1 MDLHYLIQ
9 PKNPN
14 LSHCPDSLAN
24 ALDLLSE
31 TCESIIYS
39 RVNKFGDVVNLYK
52 NITYLKNNSR
62 FYVYIFSTQPEY
74 TFFLI
79 SLRIL
84 SFLNKKELVIIHQM
98 HEPWYEKGR
107 ASLMRRCLAYIFN
120 WMMSKLCDKIT
131 LPSEQALLKARLFD
145 CVEKLYRINL
155 TFLRKGSLDQ
165 LKSSLILLKY
175 SWNLSKTISLIGG
188 TGPDRNPEGFLNLS
202 TISNEKYQGEF
213 SYVRAGRDKKVSID
227 YKKFGIVEFSG
238 YLTESAKQFLL
249 LQTHFIVVP
258 YAFSTQSGVIAE
270 ALSYGKLLIVND
282 IPAFDYLKSYE
293 FAYVIDF
300 SDPNKISN
308 CLEKIRAIERED
320 YERRYWLAIDY
331 FQKNHSEEYL
341 SHRLNEMLYQQNR

>member
-1 MDLHYLIQ
+1 MDLHFLIQ

-14 LSHCPDSLAN
+14 LSHCPDSLEN
-24 ALDLLSE
+24 AIDLLAE
-31 TCESIIYS
+31 TCAFLVCSRVDKFVDVVHLYKSIIS
-39 RVNKFGDVVNLYK
+39 SNV
-52 NITYLKNNSR
+52 NSR
-62 FYVYIFSTQPEY
+62 FYVYLFSTQPEY
-74 TFFLI
+74 PLFLI
-79 SLRIL
+79 SIKIL
-84 SFLNKKELVIIHQM
+84 CFLIKREVVIIHQM

-107 ASLMRRCLAYIFN
+107 ASLIQRCLVYVLNSIT
-120 WMMSKLCDKIT
+120 SKLCDKII
-131 LPSEQALLKARLFD
+131 LPSEQALLKARLFG
-145 CVEKLYRINL
+145 CLEKLYMINL

-165 LKSSLILLKY
+165 LKASLVILKY
-175 SWNLSKTISLIGG
+175 SWNISKTVSLIGG
-188 TGPDRNPEGFLNLS
+188 TGPDRNPEGFLSLS
-202 TISNEKYQGEF
+202 IISNEKYQGEF

-308 CLEKIRAIERED
+308 CLEKIRAIEKED

-341 SHRLNEMLYQQNR
+341 SHRLNEMLYQQNY